1 MQIDARHED
10 EEAVVG
16 GRRRADRVG
25 LTTRR
30 RSASVLKATSLDKFD
45 RYQAKDT
52 IWTISVL
59 VMMTVCQENRRG
71 ELRRIEHGTVT
82 MNWQQLGSQH

>member
-16 GRRRADRVG
+16 GRRRAGRAG
-25 LTTRR
+25 LTTRM
-30 RSASVLKATSLDKFD
+30 RSGSVLKATSLDKFD

-59 VMMTVCQENRRG
+59 VMTTGVSKKKKRG
-71 ELRRIEHGTVT
+71 NEKD
-82 MNWQQLGSQH
+82 